1 MYSRTTTY
9 FTALVRVIF
18 STPVKVKVMSCSEP
32 VKVETSKTSDVAKG
46 EPVGTD
52 EVPKVPV

>member
-1 MYSRTTTY
+1 
-9 FTALVRVIF
+9 
-18 STPVKVKVMSCSEP
+18 MSCSEP